1 MLTRVRSVG
10 IYVADQQRALEF
22 FTEVLGCELVVD
34 EAMGPDPESP
44 RWIEVRVPGDD
55 TLLVL
60 FTPDGQ
66 QDRVGTFSNVLF
78 HCDDMQATYE
88 ELSARG
94 VTFTTKPELAPW
106 GRWWAAFQDPDGNTY
121 GLGLASEN

>member
-10 IYVADQQRALEF
+10 IYVSDQQRALEF

-34 EAMGPDPESP
+34 EPMGSEPGSP
-44 RWIEVRVPGDD
+44 HWIEVKIPGND

-66 QDRVGTFSNVLF
+66 TERIGTFSNVLF

-88 ELSARG
+88 ELTAKG

-106 GRWWAAFQDPDGNTY
+106 GRGWAAFQDPDGTTY
-121 GLGLASEN
+121 GHGLESEN

>member
-10 IYVADQQRALEF
+10 IYVSDQQRALEF

-34 EAMGPDPESP
+34 EPMGSEPGSP
-44 RWIEVRVPGDD
+44 RWIEVKIPGND

-66 QDRVGTFSNVLF
+66 NERDRDVLERPLPLRR
-78 HCDDMQATYE
+78 HAGHV
-88 ELSARG
+88 R
-94 VTFTTKPELAPW
+94 
-106 GRWWAAFQDPDGNTY
+106 
-121 GLGLASEN
+121 AS